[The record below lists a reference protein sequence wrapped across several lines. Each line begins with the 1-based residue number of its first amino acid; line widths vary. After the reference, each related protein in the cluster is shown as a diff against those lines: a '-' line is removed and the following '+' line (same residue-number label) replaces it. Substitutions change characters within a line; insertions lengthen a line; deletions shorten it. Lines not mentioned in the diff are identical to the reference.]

1 MKVLVDPEQGT
12 RCGASMY
19 MNKFI
24 IGLVIILLVS
34 MGMPPELRPEI
45 YKYVDENGT
54 THFVDDMTKVP
65 EKYRTQV
72 DVREYKPKEVP
83 GEAMSTTPEMEGR
96 SSAEDEL
103 ETWRQN
109 KQREEEEKAR
119 EALER
124 KLETKVTINGN
135 KVLVPVTLGY
145 IGYEVQATLVLDT
158 GADLLTLH
166 EPIADQ
172 LRLPMTQRVEIRVVG
187 GKKIQAR
194 LVQLDYARVGPYE
207 ARDIHALIISHQ
219 DPSAPHDG
227 LLGMNF
233 LRGLDY
239 KIDFENQVIRWK
251 LQ

>member
-1 MKVLVDPEQGT
+1 MGT
-12 RCGASMY
+12 
-19 MNKFI
+19 FF
-24 IGLVIILLVS
+24 L
-34 MGMPPELRPEI
+34 PPELRSEI
-45 YKYVDENGT
+45 YKYVDKNGT
-54 THFVDDMTKVP
+54 IHFVDDLTKVP
-65 EKYRTQV
+65 EEYRNQV
-72 DVREYKPKEVP
+72 TVREDKPKEPSVEETP
-83 GEAMSTTPEMEGR
+83 TTSEGEAED
-96 SSAEDEL
+96 SSAQQL
-103 ETWRQN
+103 EEWREE
-109 KQREEEEKAR
+109 KKREEEEKAQ
-119 EALER
+119 EAYE
-124 KLETKVTINGN
+124 KGLETKVTISGN

-166 EPIADQ
+166 QPIADQ
-172 LRLPMTQRVEIRVVG
+172 LHLPMTQRAQIRVVG

-239 KIDFENQVIRWK
+239 KIDFENQVIRWRP
-251 LQ
+251 